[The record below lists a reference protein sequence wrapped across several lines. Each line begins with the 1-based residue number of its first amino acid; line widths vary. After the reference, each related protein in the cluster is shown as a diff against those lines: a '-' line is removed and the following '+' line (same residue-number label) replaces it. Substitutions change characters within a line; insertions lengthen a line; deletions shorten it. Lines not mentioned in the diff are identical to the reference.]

1 MTFKEIKKELRV
13 KSIREMLDGVG
24 ISEQSLSQIK
34 RNNPKRYEIIK
45 IEIILKHFGVGVRDL
60 LELLQDKKMI
70 ESQEEEYW

>member
-1 MTFKEIKKELRV
+1 MTYKEIKKELGI
-13 KSIREMLDGVG
+13 KSIKGMLQDVG
-24 ISEQSLSQIK
+24 ISEANLSQIK